1 MCIADKYTQAA
12 IASFLS
18 YYLVKVVPYWGLAVL
33 ATTVVFFA
41 PLVYTTNQELI
52 DHHVKQ
58 ASDIVNSQ
66 TEQLR
71 QVAGQHASQ
80 ATELTKQYMGDYTAK
95 AQEMLRGRSASHEV
109 PMEQVKPE
117 PVPVPVK
124 EPAVKESDFP
134 VAPKEALKADNG
146 PLPEIDSGANLEEE
160 PSIAK
165 LEEEPLIAA

>member
-1 MCIADKYTQAA
+1 M
-12 IASFLS
+12 L
-18 YYLVKVVPYWGLAVL
+18 G
-33 ATTVVFFA
+33 TTVLFFA

-80 ATELTKQYMGDYTAK
+80 ATNLTKQYMGDYTTK
-95 AQEMLRGRSASHEV
+95 AQEMLRGRTASSEV
-109 PMEQVKPE
+109 PPMQEVPKPAAKPSAE
-117 PVPVPVK
+117 PSL
-124 EPAVKESDFP
+124 KESDFP
-134 VAPKEALKADNG
+134 AAPKADLKTDNN
-146 PLPEIDSGANLEEE
+146 PLPEIDSGSKLEEE